1 MPRLLITTLLACF
14 LTGIVWGAF
23 PGEVQAQKAPKFWI
37 TNFERKRFD
46 SRKHEGSIVLS
57 FFFVDCVPCIKEIP
71 QLHKMITTEY
81 PDAALLFVDPIG
93 EDSPEYIKE
102 FAERLGVPIPLFY
115 HDPLGRLAK
124 KFFKGRFVF
133 PTIVGMRAGSILFRV
148 NDLGPESLAKIE
160 GALR

>member
-1 MPRLLITTLLACF
+1 MTRFPLLIVLACL
-14 LTGIVWGAF
+14 LTGIALGSLPPEA
-23 PGEVQAQKAPKFWI
+23 EAQKAPKFWI

-46 SRKHEGSIVLS
+46 SRKHQGNIVLS
-57 FFFVDCVPCIKEIP
+57 FFFVDCVPCLKEIP
-71 QLHKMITTEY
+71 QLHEMITTEY

-102 FAERLGVPIPLFY
+102 FAERLGVPVPFFY

-148 NDLGPESLAKIE
+148 NDLSPDSVAKID